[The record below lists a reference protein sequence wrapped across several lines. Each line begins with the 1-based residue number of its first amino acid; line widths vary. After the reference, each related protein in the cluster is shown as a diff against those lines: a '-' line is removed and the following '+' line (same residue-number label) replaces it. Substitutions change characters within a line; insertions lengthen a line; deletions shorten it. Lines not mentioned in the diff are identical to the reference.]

1 MIGARRHW
9 PPLIMAAHTPRWVKA
24 RDVVLTLVM
33 WILFAIMLETEFELF
48 FGHYLKEIGL
58 GDFHTEPNWPV
69 FFERLRPYLVTTA
82 VLAGLLAL
90 ASVRTLR
97 RHRRSLLL
105 PQPAPLQAAVQA
117 RRAGITEAALLAAR
131 DLRIVVVHVDSDGKH
146 RFEALE
152 LPSVTAGINSKLPN
166 C

>member
-1 MIGARRHW
+1 MIGVSRHW
-9 PPLIMAAHTPRWVKA
+9 PPLIMAAHTPRWVKV
-24 RDVVLTLVM
+24 RDVLLTLAM

-58 GDFHTEPNWPV
+58 GDFFHTEPNWSV

-82 VLAGLLAL
+82 VLTGLLTL

-105 PQPAPLQAAVQA
+105 PQPSPLPAAVQA
-117 RRAGITEAALLAAR
+117 RHAGITEAALLAAR
-131 DLRIVVVHVDSDGKH
+131 DLPIAVAHIDNDGEYRI
-146 RFEALE
+146 EAFA
-152 LPSVTAGINSKLPN
+152 PSTERGADCKSVNS
-166 C
+166 